1 MKIERIGFLFCFL
14 LFFCFTCSTQN
25 LKVSFTKE
33 GNTNLTYK
41 DLDLIIDTKPEVKEI
56 VFEKIT
62 KNENG
67 ERVYN
72 FEKFNEKPVS
82 VEWKDKERTLIY
94 NYNWGTVSFQYNQ
107 KVNNLDINVKF
118 SNKSDKTIANF
129 NIGILNFFL
138 PEKQEI
144 KSPFDFWWGLGY
156 KVVKKSNNFY
166 ELDTLES
173 PGIIEVKFGKENF
186 SDKFLL
192 TYLSIYPPLN
202 YGLRKNQN
210 QWEFYIKGGVL
221 ASEPKGVFIPPLG
234 LPRIYSGQEVSFVFS
249 IRFANIDSD
258 TDTIVSDLYQKF
270 REYWKPHLDWKDRR
284 PIGMIFVA
292 SGYEGHK
299 SATNPRGYFSDKT
312 IDVFSAEGK
321 ERFKKIALDH
331 AKRCVNVLK
340 SINAQGMIVWNIE
353 GEENPHP
360 ITYIGDPRMLKLLG
374 PEMDEIADEFFKIF
388 RDAGL
393 RTGVC
398 IRPTQVY
405 FDEKDKKW
413 KHGTGS
419 HGPMRNPL
427 NDDFSEIWP
436 KDLPWWQFFP
446 IVERLSR
453 KIEYA
458 KKRWGCTLFY
468 MDTNGIFAPIGEKVS
483 QFEWILLWS
492 EVYRELRNR
501 HPDVLIIP
509 EFPKGPASWS
519 QIAPY
524 SELRGGIVSTPS
536 QIRKLFPTSFSI
548 INVADGPIDKRRD
561 EIVKAVKEGDILMT
575 HGWWMPKFTEEV
587 GKIYKEVYKQGAI
600 NPFE

>member
-1 MKIERIGFLFCFL
+1 
-14 LFFCFTCSTQN
+14 
-25 LKVSFTKE
+25 
-33 GNTNLTYK
+33 
-41 DLDLIIDTKPEVKEI
+41 
-56 VFEKIT
+56 
-62 KNENG
+62 
-67 ERVYN
+67 
-72 FEKFNEKPVS
+72 
-82 VEWKDKERTLIY
+82 
-94 NYNWGTVSFQYNQ
+94 
-107 KVNNLDINVKF
+107 
-118 SNKSDKTIANF
+118 
-129 NIGILNFFL
+129 
-138 PEKQEI
+138 
-144 KSPFDFWWGLGY
+144 
-156 KVVKKSNNFY
+156 
-166 ELDTLES
+166 
-173 PGIIEVKFGKENF
+173 
-186 SDKFLL
+186 
-192 TYLSIYPPLN
+192 
-202 YGLRKNQN
+202 
-210 QWEFYIKGGVL
+210 
-221 ASEPKGVFIPPLG
+221 
-234 LPRIYSGQEVSFVFS
+234 
-249 IRFANIDSD
+249 IRFADINSD
-258 TDTIVSDLYQKF
+258 TDIIVSDIYQKF
-270 REYWKPHLDWKDRR
+270 RDYWKPHLNWEDRR
-284 PIGMIFVA
+284 PIGSIFVA
-292 SGYEGHK
+292 SGWEGHK

-312 IDVFSAEGK
+312 IDVFSPEGK
-321 ERFKKIALDH
+321 ERFKKIAIEH

-360 ITYIGDPRMLKLLG
+360 ITYVGDPRMLKILG

-405 FDEKDKKW
+405 FDQNDKKW

-483 QFEWILLWS
+483 QFEWILLWT
-492 EVYRELRNR
+492 EVYKELRNR

-524 SELRGGIVSTPS
+524 AELRGGIVSTPS
-536 QIRKLFPTSFSI
+536 YIRKLFPNAFSV

-561 EIVKAVKEGDILMT
+561 EVVKAVKEGDILLT

-587 GKIYKEVYKQGAI
+587 GKIYKEVYKPGAI
-600 NPFE
+600 NPWE